1 MDEMKTVKRCLVLG
15 LGKPYDFIPD
25 GETKSI
31 TGCKMFYI
39 GTDDINKSSVDDE
52 SGAIGYIPQKV
63 TMEPAFYETTKNVPL
78 PCLADITFAIKLETS
93 GAKVRV
99 AGVDFVQPSKK

>member
-1 MDEMKTVKRCLVLG
+1 MDEMKTSKRCWVLG

-25 GETKSI
+25 GGSESI
-31 TGCKMFYI
+31 TGCKMYYI
-39 GTDDINKSSVDDE
+39 GTDDINKPHVDDE
-52 SGAIGYIPQKV
+52 SGAIGHIPQKV
-63 TMEPAFYETTKNVPL
+63 TMEPSFYDTVKKVPL

-99 AGVDFVQPSKK
+99 AGVDFVLPKK